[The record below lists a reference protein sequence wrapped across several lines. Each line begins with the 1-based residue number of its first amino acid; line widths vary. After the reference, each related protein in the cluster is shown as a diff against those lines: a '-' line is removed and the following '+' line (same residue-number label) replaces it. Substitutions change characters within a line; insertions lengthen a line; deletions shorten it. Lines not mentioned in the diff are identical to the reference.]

1 MRLGLIQNGIAGV
14 EVHVHVKQPQPK
26 RVRPCAGAGMN
37 RQITALS
44 PPPRPYRFVFLTLP
58 NYSLIALSSAVE
70 ALRMAN
76 RVAGQEVYQ
85 WTLASIGGHPVP
97 ASNGLALAPTVALAD
112 IGNAHIVFVCGGVEI
127 EAACTVDV
135 TSALRRLAQ
144 RQIALGALC
153 TGGYVLA
160 KAGLLD
166 GYKAVV
172 HWENMTA
179 LEERFPKVVFSRQLF
194 AIDRDRYTCTGGIAP
209 LDLMLNIIQTHLG
222 REIAP
227 MISDQFILDRI
238 RNDQDRQH
246 VPLMARV
253 GLFHENLIEA
263 AALMEAN
270 LEEPLSLDEIAS
282 LVGVSRRQI
291 ERLFKR
297 YVGEVP
303 TKYYLDMRLR
313 RARSLL
319 LQTSMPVMEIAL
331 ACGFQSPPH
340 FSKCYRDLFGHT
352 PSAERRNSRLALVV
366 PGKAPSP
373 SH

>member
-1 MRLGLIQNGIAGV
+1 MPAVSSQVSKSTLQKSQIA
-14 EVHVHVKQPQPK
+14 KK
-26 RVRPCAGAGMN
+26 
-37 RQITALS
+37 
-44 PPPRPYRFVFLTLP
+44 RFVFWTLP

-76 RVAGQEVYQ
+76 RVANENIYEWV
-85 WTLASIGGHPVP
+85 LASTKGESVA
-97 ASNGLALAPTVALAD
+97 ASNGLAMAPTVPVAD
-112 IGNAHIVFVCGGVEI
+112 IGSANIVFVCGGVDI
-127 EAACTVDV
+127 EGACNTEVI
-135 TSALRRLAQ
+135 AMLRKLSQ
-144 RQIALGALC
+144 RQVALGALC

-166 GYKAVV
+166 KYKAVV
-172 HWENMTA
+172 HWENMSA
-179 LEERFPKVVFSRQLF
+179 LEEQFPKVIFSRQLF

-209 LDLMLNIIQTHLG
+209 LDLMLNIIKSDLG
-222 REIAP
+222 REVAP

-270 LEEPLSLDEIAS
+270 LEEPLSLDEIAN

-319 LQTSMPVMEIAL
+319 LQTAMSIMEIAV

-352 PSAERRNSRLALVV
+352 PSAERRNSRLALLEPDEAVTKV
-366 PGKAPSP
+366 
-373 SH
+373 

>member
-1 MRLGLIQNGIAGV
+1 VTKSLFEKNQL
-14 EVHVHVKQPQPK
+14 PK
-26 RVRPCAGAGMN
+26 K
-37 RQITALS
+37 
-44 PPPRPYRFVFLTLP
+44 RFVFWTLP
-58 NYSLIALSSAVE
+58 NYSLIAFSSAVE

-76 RVAGQEVYQ
+76 RVANQNIYEWV
-85 WTLASIGGHPVP
+85 LASINGEPVA
-97 ASNGLALAPTVALAD
+97 ASNGLAMAPTVPVAD
-112 IGNAHIVFVCGGVEI
+112 IGTANIVFVCGGVDI
-127 EAACTVDV
+127 EGACNTEVIA
-135 TSALRRLAQ
+135 TLRKLSQ
-144 RQIALGALC
+144 RQVALGALC
-153 TGGYVLA
+153 TGGYALA

-166 GYKAVV
+166 KYKAVV
-172 HWENMTA
+172 HWENMSA
-179 LEERFPKVVFSRQLF
+179 LEEQFPKVIFSRQLF

-209 LDLMLNIIQTHLG
+209 LDLMLNIIKSDLG
-222 REIAP
+222 REVAP

-270 LEEPLSLDEIAS
+270 LEEPLSLDEIAN

-319 LQTSMPVMEIAL
+319 LQTAMSIMEIAV

-352 PSAERRNSRLALVV
+352 PSAERRNSRLALLE
-366 PGKAPSP
+366 PDETAT
-373 SH
+373 HL

>member
-1 MRLGLIQNGIAGV
+1 MNAYVTRQDGTI
-14 EVHVHVKQPQPK
+14 PK
-26 RVRPCAGAGMN
+26 H
-37 RQITALS
+37 
-44 PPPRPYRFVFLTLP
+44 RFVFLTLH

-76 RVAGQEVYQ
+76 RVTQQEIYE
-85 WTLASIGGHPVP
+85 WTLASLDGTPVT
-97 ASNGLALAPTVALAD
+97 ASNGLSMAPTLPIEN
-112 IGNAHIVFVCGGVEI
+112 IGPANIVFVCGGVDVEKY
-127 EAACTVDV
+127 V
-135 TSALRRLAQ
+135 TSELISVLRRFSQ
-144 RQIALGALC
+144 RLVPLGSLC
-153 TGGYVLA
+153 TGGYALA

-166 GYKAVV
+166 KYKAVV

-179 LEERFPKVVFSRQLF
+179 LEEQFPAVQFSHQLY
-194 AIDRDRYTCTGGIAP
+194 AIDRDRYTCSGGVAP
-209 LDLMLNIIQTHLG
+209 LDLMLNIIKNHLG
-222 REIAP
+222 RDIAP

-246 VPLMARV
+246 VPLLARV

-270 LEEPLSLDEIAS
+270 LEEPLTLDEIAT

-313 RARSLL
+313 RARGLL
-319 LQTSMPVMEIAL
+319 LQTSLSIMEVSV

-352 PSAERRNSRLALVV
+352 PSAERRSRGHYEPEKNGIV
-366 PGKAPSP
+366 
-373 SH
+373 

>member
-1 MRLGLIQNGIAGV
+1 
-14 EVHVHVKQPQPK
+14 
-26 RVRPCAGAGMN
+26 
-37 RQITALS
+37 
-44 PPPRPYRFVFLTLP
+44 
-58 NYSLIALSSAVE
+58 
-70 ALRMAN
+70 MAN
-76 RVAGQEVYQ
+76 RVANQTIYEWV
-85 WTLASIGGHPVP
+85 LASTNGEPVA
-97 ASNGLALAPTVALAD
+97 ASNGLAMAPTVSVAD
-112 IGNAHIVFVCGGVEI
+112 IGTANIVFVCGGVDI
-127 EAACTVDV
+127 EDACNSEVI
-135 TSALRRLAQ
+135 AKLRKLSQ
-144 RQIALGALC
+144 RQVALGSLC

-166 GYKAVV
+166 KYKAVV
-172 HWENMTA
+172 HWENMSA
-179 LEERFPKVVFSRQLF
+179 LEEQFPKVIFSRQLF

-209 LDLMLNIIQTHLG
+209 LDLMLNIIKSDLG

-270 LEEPLSLDEIAS
+270 LEEPLSLDEIAN

-319 LQTSMPVMEIAL
+319 LQTAMSIMEIAV

-352 PSAERRNSRLALVV
+352 PSAERRNSRRALLE
-366 PGKAPSP
+366 PNEAATDF
-373 SH
+373 

>member
-1 MRLGLIQNGIAGV
+1 MTMAPGLSSDRALGAV
-14 EVHVHVKQPQPK
+14 AVH
-26 RVRPCAGAGMN
+26 
-37 RQITALS
+37 
-44 PPPRPYRFVFLTLP
+44 RFAFLTLP

-76 RVAGQEVYQ
+76 RVAKKEVYQ
-85 WTLASIGGHPVP
+85 WTLASMDGAPVS
-97 ASNGLALAPTVALAD
+97 ASNGLSMAPTVALAD
-112 IGNAHIVFVCGGVEI
+112 VGAAQIVFVCGGVDI
-127 EAACTVDV
+127 EAACTGDV
-135 TSALRRLAQ
+135 IAALRRLAQ
-144 RQIALGALC
+144 RQMALGALC

-166 GYKAVV
+166 KYKAVV

-179 LEERFPKVVFSRQLF
+179 LEEQFPKVVFSRQLF
-194 AIDRDRYTCTGGIAP
+194 AIDRDRYTCSGGVAP
-209 LDLMLNIIQTHLG
+209 LDLMLNIIQSHLG
-222 REIAP
+222 RDIAP
-227 MISDQFILDRI
+227 MISEQFILDRI

-319 LQTSMPVMEIAL
+319 LQTAMSVMEVAV

-352 PSAERRNSRLALVV
+352 PSAERRNSRLALLA
-366 PGKAPSP
+366 PGDTPLA
-373 SH
+373 

>member
-1 MRLGLIQNGIAGV
+1 MRKSNPGKSAAALPVATI
-14 EVHVHVKQPQPK
+14 PK
-26 RVRPCAGAGMN
+26 R
-37 RQITALS
+37 
-44 PPPRPYRFVFLTLP
+44 RFVFLTLP

-76 RVAGQEVYQ
+76 RVVGQDVYE
-85 WTLASIGGHPVP
+85 WVLATAVGTP
-97 ASNGLALAPTVALAD
+97 ATASSGLSMSPTVALDTAGHAD
-112 IGNAHIVFVCGGVEI
+112 IVFVCGGIEI
-127 EAACTVDV
+127 ERAA
-135 TSALRRLAQ
+135 TSDILALLRRLGQ
-144 RQIALGALC
+144 RNVALGSLC
-153 TGGYVLA
+153 TGGYILA

-166 GYKAVV
+166 KYKAVV

-179 LEERFPKVVFSRQLF
+179 LEEQFPAVMFSKQLY
-194 AIDRDRYTCTGGIAP
+194 AIDRDRYTCSGGVAP
-209 LDLMLNIIQTHLG
+209 IDLMLNIIKDDLG
-222 REIAP
+222 RDIAP
-227 MISDQFILDRI
+227 KISEQFILDRI
-238 RNDQDRQH
+238 RNEQDRQH

-313 RARSLL
+313 RARALL
-319 LQTSMPVMEIAL
+319 LQTPMSIMEVAV

-340 FSKCYRDLFGHT
+340 FSKCYKDLFGHT
-352 PSAERRNSRLALVV
+352 PSAERQDSRQATLAA
-366 PGKAPSP
+366 G
-373 SH
+373 HRH